1 MSENK
6 EVLRGLYPFM
16 DAKLSEPSKTAGKT
30 GDFEQPAAE
39 FGVSDEV
46 LAESI
51 RQKAQ
56 ESIEVKQRYFES
68 QADKLVQAAK
78 AIAQVYRNEGKMFTM
93 GNGGSNCDASHLAVE
108 FLHPVTAGRPALPA
122 INLGAD
128 VTLITAAS
136 NDLGFENAFVRQLI
150 AQARKDDVL
159 IGFSTSGCSD
169 NLMAAFRKAKE
180 LGLTTIGFAGM
191 DGGDMAK
198 IVEVDICMVVE
209 TMSIHRIQESHLTT
223 YHILW
228 DLVHALLADDR
239 KKQVGR

>member
-1 MSENK
+1 MPENTATLK
-6 EVLRGLYPFM
+6 GLYPFM
-16 DAKLSEPSKTAGKT
+16 DAKKPSPDPKKTPHASAQK
-30 GDFEQPAAE
+30 E
-39 FGVSDEV
+39 FSLPDSV
-46 LAESI
+46 LLESI
-51 RQKAQ
+51 QQKAQ
-56 ESIEVKQRYFES
+56 ESIDVKQAYFKK
-68 QADKLVQAAK
+68 QAPKLMQAAK
-78 AIAQVYRNEGKMFTM
+78 YIAQVYRQGGKMFTM

-128 VTLITAAS
+128 STLITAAS

-150 AQARKDDVL
+150 AQAQKGDLL
-159 IGFSTSGCSD
+159 IGFSTSGSSN
-169 NLMAAFRKAKE
+169 NLMAAFKKAKE

-198 IVEVDICMVVE
+198 STELDLCLVVE
-209 TMSIHRIQESHLTT
+209 TLSIHRIQESHLTS

-239 KKQVGR
+239 KKQVGK